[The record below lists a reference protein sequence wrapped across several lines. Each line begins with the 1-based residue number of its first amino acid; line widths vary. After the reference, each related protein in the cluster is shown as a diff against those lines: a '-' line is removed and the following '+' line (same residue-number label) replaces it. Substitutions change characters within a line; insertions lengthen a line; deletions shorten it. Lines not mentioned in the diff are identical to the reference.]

1 MKKSFLKNLMGI
13 LLALFCQYAYA
24 QNRTITGT
32 VIGKSDGLPIPGVSV
47 VVKGTRLGTQTSGD
61 GKFSLSVPA
70 TAKTLVFTFI
80 GYVKLEAPIESNVV
94 NATLLDD
101 SKLLSEVVVTGSGVA
116 TSKAKLGISVESVT
130 SAQLPA
136 APTASIDQALVG
148 KIPGAQISSVN
159 GNPGQ
164 QVNIVLRGINSIQG
178 GTKPLIL
185 IDGVQLS
192 ATDINA
198 IDLNN
203 IDRVEVVQG
212 AAGGTIYGAQ
222 GANGVIQLFTKKG
235 KPGSMRVDI
244 SSSAGVNTLINSG
257 DVHQAKL
264 MSLVTDAS
272 GNILGAASGKPL
284 EFDKTLSLYPE
295 NVTWNSLDP
304 LNQNNKPYK
313 NLTYYDHYK
322 EFFKSASTINNS
334 ISMYGGAEKID
345 YNISASNS
353 YQNTTFKNNGD
364 YKRSNFSANIG
375 IELFKGLKF
384 RTNTQ
389 LIYTQNNLLDQTGRG
404 ILYSLN
410 NTRPFAN
417 YNYTDPDGNYGAYF
431 GDAAGVNSYNPNYN
445 TQYTHSKIAKID
457 LLQNFNLNYTFP
469 KFVELDVKYGLNY
482 NTNHNTYLVDPQDN
496 NANAGYQQY
505 YLTNYYS
512 APTITQTGETTN
524 DNASTVFQNLIGTA
538 TFRTDFKNDFHLNIP
553 LKTSTQLTYDYR
565 KNVYKDFIT
574 YGADAPSY
582 TPFNSSNYL
591 IFKTQYDYVE
601 PFITYGY
608 LVNQKFD
615 YGEYG
620 GISGGFRSD
629 YSSAFGR
636 GSKPFTFPRA
646 DAYLRLSSFSFWND
660 GSLGTIFPEVK
671 FRAAYGEAGIQPGAF
686 QRYVTLSTK
695 NVGGSSAFYLD
706 PNQPNPD
713 LGVEVSKE
721 TEIGTDIAI
730 AGLKDGNWL
739 KNFTLSVS
747 YWKRKTDNAI
757 YRVDAAPSTGV
768 GSILQNAF
776 GLSSNGI
783 QIALNFSPYKS
794 KAFSWDFTTNF
805 GHSKSIISSVVG
817 QPVVVT
823 SAAGSSNY
831 VLKAGEKI
839 GQLYG
844 FLLLHKVDE
853 KAPDGSYFIPQ
864 SQQADYITASNGWV
878 VSKTT
883 KQPFV
888 TSSQYSLGDP
898 NPKFNMSFINNFSF
912 SNIASLSFQVD
923 WVYGSHI
930 YNQTKEWMYRD
941 GISGDYDKSIDIN
954 GANGA
959 WTAFYRGVYAQVSRN
974 GTKNYFYE
982 DASFA
987 RLRNVS
993 LAVNLHSF
1001 FHTKSLRK
1009 LQLVFTGRNLVTI
1022 TKYTG
1027 YDPEISSGTGNSA
1040 FDRGVDH
1047 NTIPNTKTYQVG
1059 LNIGL

>member
-1 MKKSFLKNLMGI
+1 MKKSFLKNLLGI
-13 LLALFCQYAYA
+13 LLALCCQYTYA
-24 QNRTITGT
+24 QAQTVTGIVT
-32 VIGKSDGLPIPGVSV
+32 AKEDGLPVPGVSV
-47 VVKGTRLGTQTSGD
+47 VVKGSRIGAQTSVA
-61 GKFSLSVPA
+61 GKFTLPVSGPG
-70 TAKTLVFTFI
+70 TLVFSFI
-80 GYVKLEAPIESNVV
+80 GYVTKEVPFTPGENLAVMIITN
-94 NATLLDD
+94 

-116 TSKAKLGISVESVT
+116 TSKTKLGISVESV
-130 SAQLPA
+130 SASQLPA

-185 IDGVQLS
+185 IDGVQLA
-192 ATDINA
+192 ATDLNS
-198 IDLNN
+198 IDLSN
-203 IDRVEVVQG
+203 IDRVEIVQG

-235 KPGSMRVDI
+235 KAGSMHIDI
-244 SSSAGVNTLINSG
+244 SSSAASNELINKG
-257 DVHQAKL
+257 DVHKARFL
-264 MSLVTDAS
+264 SLVTDAQ
-272 GNILGAASGKPL
+272 GNVLGSATGTPL
-284 EFDKTLSLYPE
+284 KFDPALSYYPE

-304 LNQNNKPYK
+304 TNLNNKPYT

-322 EFFKSASTINNS
+322 EFFSKAATLNNS
-334 ISMYGGAEKID
+334 LNIYGGTEKID

-353 YQNTTFKNNGD
+353 YQNTVFKNNGD
-364 YKRSNFSANIG
+364 YKRSNLSANIG
-375 IELFKGLKF
+375 IQLFKGLKF

-410 NTRPFAN
+410 NSRPFAN
-417 YNYTDPDGNYGAYF
+417 YNYVDPQGNYGAYF
-431 GDAAGVNSYNPNYN
+431 GDAVGVNGYNPNYN
-445 TQYTHSKIAKID
+445 TQYTNSRTAKID
-457 LLQNFNLNYTFP
+457 LLQNFNLNYAFP
-469 KFVELDVKYGLNY
+469 RFVELDAKYGLNY
-482 NTNHNTYLVDPQDN
+482 NTNHNIYTVKPQDN
-496 NANAGYQQY
+496 NANAGFTDS

-512 APTITQTGETTN
+512 AATIGQTGETTN
-524 DNASTVFQNLIGTA
+524 DYGTTTFQNFVGTA
-538 TFRTDFKNDFHLNIP
+538 YFRTDFLNDFHLNIP

-582 TPFNSSNYL
+582 TPFNSTNYL
-591 IFKTQYDYVE
+591 VFKTVYDYVE

-646 DAYLRLSSFSFWND
+646 DAYFRLSSFSFWKD
-660 GSLGTIFPEVK
+660 KGIGEIIPEVK

-686 QRYVTLSTK
+686 QRYVTLNTK
-695 NVGGSSAFYLD
+695 NVGGSSAFFLS

-721 TEIGTDIAI
+721 KEIGMDIAI
-730 AGLKDGNWL
+730 NGMKNGNWF
-739 KNFTLSVS
+739 KDFTISAS
-747 YWKRKTDNAI
+747 YWNRKTENAI
-757 YRVDAAPSTGV
+757 YGVDAAPSTGL
-768 GSILQNAF
+768 GTILQNSF
-776 GLSSNGI
+776 GLASNGI
-783 QIALNFSPYKS
+783 QASINFSGYKS
-794 KAFSWDFTTNF
+794 PKFNWNFTANF
-805 GHSKSIISSVVG
+805 GHSTSIISSVIG
-817 QPVVVT
+817 QPVVIT

-831 VLKAGEKI
+831 ILKAGEKI

-844 FLLLHKVDE
+844 YKMLHSVTE
-853 KAPDGSYFIPQ
+853 TAPDGTPFIPTA
-864 SQQADYITASNGWV
+864 QQAQYSVASNGWV
-878 VSKTT
+878 VNNTT

-888 TSSQYSLGDP
+888 TSSQYSFGDP
-898 NPKFNMSFINNFSF
+898 NPKFNMSFINNFSY
-912 SNIASLSFQVD
+912 SNIFNLSFQVD
-923 WVYGSHI
+923 WVYGSHV

-941 GISGDYDKSIDIN
+941 GISGDYDKPITIN
-954 GANGA
+954 GETGA
-959 WTAFYRGVYAQVSRN
+959 YTAFYRGVYAQVSRN

-993 LAVNLHSF
+993 FALNLHSV
-1001 FHTKSLRK
+1001 FHSKSVKK
-1009 LQLVFTGRNLVTI
+1009 LQLVLSGRNLVTI

-1027 YDPEISSGTGNSA
+1027 YDPEVSSGTGNSS

-1047 NTIPNTKTYQVG
+1047 NTIPNTRTYQVG